1 MEANHFASDD
11 GLGAPRLVLG
21 TDDDDF
27 LVLLENL
34 ERCRCKL
41 HLLISHDVGQRSSGH
56 GDGCDRN
63 LALRLLL
70 VGRWLH
76 DDGALALRWWHVSK
90 SARRWKILLCWLK
103 FFRCSKNRKEG
114 GMGYGVWIFLSYIF
128 TPKK

>member
-41 HLLISHDVGQRSSGH
+41 HLLIRHDVGQRSSGH

-76 DDGALALRWWHVSK
+76 DDGALALRWWHARK
-90 SARRWKILLCWLK
+90 SARGLK
-103 FFRCSKNRKEG
+103 KKFCRVGGEFFSCSKYRNIRVSG
-114 GMGYGVWIFLSYIF
+114 GQMGSGG
-128 TPKK
+128 